1 MRRLV
6 HNRTGASAAEFSLVL
21 PLLMLMLF
29 GMIDTGRYMW
39 EVNRAE
45 KATQMGARMAVV
57 TDVVPQALPGTTF
70 LGTANCDLDN
80 NGSYEICTQGD
91 TINNPSAIPTITC
104 TVSGCTPNAYAAM
117 TPGAFTRIADRMRLM
132 KADITDANVQVIYTG
147 SGLGYAGDPN
157 GMEVAPL
164 VTVKLTGVKFKALTS
179 LMLANINM
187 PDFASTLTA
196 EDSSGTVSN

>member
-1 MRRLV
+1 MRRLL
-6 HNRTGASAAEFSLVL
+6 HDQSGASAAEFSLVL
-21 PLLMLMLF
+21 PLLILLLF

-39 EVNRAE
+39 EYNRAE
-45 KATQMGARMAVV
+45 KATQMGARFAVV
-57 TDVVPQALPGTTF
+57 TNPVDSDLVTTNYVGT
-70 LGTANCDLDN
+70 
-80 NGSYEICTQGD
+80 NGLTQGD
-91 TINNPSAIPTITC
+91 PIPASAFGVMTC
-104 TVSGCTPNAYAAM
+104 TSTSCLCTT
-117 TPGAFTRIADRMRLM
+117 TPCPALTLDSAAFTRIADRMRLM
-132 KADITDANVQVIYTG
+132 KADITDANVQIIYSS

-157 GMEVAPL
+157 GMEIAPL